1 MPKSKHLNY
10 HTELSENSD
19 KWLSMLLLNLLP
31 FICTI
36 MKDYS
41 DKLKSGLI
49 ECTKNLVQSLTS
61 KWISVVWTM
70 NAASFTGK
78 TKCTGRGSIRLFSN
92 PLATILPSAP
102 PIYYIHVKKRN
113 SRLTIASNLW
123 KFQPNRSKE
132 VAKDINGLSIS
143 WRKTEITKNF
153 SLIQNCYTYCVPSL
167 SRAGFNR
174 YGMKIE
180 KYSR

>member
-1 MPKSKHLNY
+1 MTEKVSENSVIYHNVRATLKALTIENVRLFKTLPQNYLIIIRTYYMTRPGTNINYCSDRNISWYIRMPKSKHLNY

-61 KWISVVWTM
+61 KWISVV
-70 NAASFTGK
+70 
-78 TKCTGRGSIRLFSN
+78 
-92 PLATILPSAP
+92 
-102 PIYYIHVKKRN
+102 
-113 SRLTIASNLW
+113 
-123 KFQPNRSKE
+123 
-132 VAKDINGLSIS
+132 
-143 WRKTEITKNF
+143 
-153 SLIQNCYTYCVPSL
+153 
-167 SRAGFNR
+167 
-174 YGMKIE
+174 
-180 KYSR
+180 